1 MLRRREPRDPRLR
14 LSNEESEKEEERGEE
29 EERTRNGDDA
39 KARRRPRLF
48 SIGDRGH
55 GRRLADDRRGGVV
68 GSDILR

>member
-1 MLRRREPRDPRLR
+1 MLRRREPRDPRPR
-14 LSNEESEKEEERGEE
+14 LSNEESEKEEERG

-39 KARRRPRLF
+39 KARRRPRLLF
-48 SIGDRGH
+48 IGDRGH